1 MTGINHAWL
10 FARVIKQTL
19 TMIKNTPLI
28 LALAFV
34 FFTTAHAEQNSQ
46 SHESIAE
53 AVKNYVEQNINLSGE
68 YEMSL
73 TPLDSRLN
81 LPQCAEPLEV
91 FTTTD
96 LIKAGRTT
104 IGVRCNAEKKW
115 SIFTSVII
123 KTYQMVVV
131 LSQPIRRGEIITR
144 QHLAIEKR
152 EVSKL
157 REDFVI
163 QMEQVENKQ
172 VTRQLDAGT
181 ILSLRNIA
189 EPKLIKRGDKVVIS
203 TTKSDFSIKMNGV
216 AMMDGTK
223 GQLIS
228 VKNQNSGRI
237 INATVIEPGLV
248 SVNY

>member
-1 MTGINHAWL
+1 
-10 FARVIKQTL
+10 
-19 TMIKNTPLI
+19 MIKNIPFI
-28 LALAFV
+28 LAL
-34 FFTTAHAEQNSQ
+34 TLILPLTAHAEQGSQ

-53 AVKNYVEQNINLSGE
+53 AVKGYIAQNINLPGE
-68 YEMSL
+68 YEVTL
-73 TPLDSRLN
+73 IPLDSRLN

-91 FTTTD
+91 FTTND

-104 IGVRCNAEKKW
+104 MGIRCNSEKKW
-115 SIFTSVII
+115 SIFTSAII
-123 KTYQMVVV
+123 KTYQMIVV
-131 LSQPIRRGEIITR
+131 LSRPIQRGEIITR

-157 REDFVI
+157 REDFVTRI
-163 QMEQVENKQ
+163 EQVENKQ
-172 VTRQLDAGT
+172 ATRQLNTGT
-181 ILSLRNIA
+181 ILSLRNLA

-203 TTKSDFSIKMNGV
+203 TTKPNFSIRMSGV

-223 GQLIS
+223 GQLVSI
-228 VKNQNSGRI
+228 KNQKSGRI

>member
-1 MTGINHAWL
+1 M
-10 FARVIKQTL
+10 
-19 TMIKNTPLI
+19 MKNIPLI

-34 FFTTAHAEQNSQ
+34 FFSMAHAEQGSQ

-53 AVKNYVEQNINLSGE
+53 AVKGYIAQHINLSGE
-68 YEMSL
+68 YEVTL

-81 LPQCAEPLEV
+81 LPQCAKPLEA
-91 FTTTD
+91 FTTIA
-96 LIKAGRTT
+96 LIKAGRMT

-115 SIFTSVII
+115 SIFTSAII

-152 EVSKL
+152 EVSNL
-157 REDFVI
+157 REDFVT
-163 QMEQVENKQ
+163 QPEQVENKQ
-172 VTRQLDAGT
+172 SSRQFDTGT
-181 ILSLRNIA
+181 IVSLRNLV
-189 EPKLIKRGDKVVIS
+189 EPKLIKRGDKIIIS
-203 TTKSDFSIKMNGV
+203 TTKPDFSIRMSGI

-223 GQLIS
+223 GQLIR

>member
-1 MTGINHAWL
+1 
-10 FARVIKQTL
+10 
-19 TMIKNTPLI
+19 MIKNTSLI
-28 LALAFV
+28 LALTFIL
-34 FFTTAHAEQNSQ
+34 FTTAHAEQNSQ
-46 SHESIAE
+46 SLESIAE
-53 AVKNYVEQNINLSGE
+53 AVKYYVEQNINLPGE

-81 LPQCAEPLEV
+81 LPQCTEPLEA

-131 LSQPIRRGEIITR
+131 LSQPIQRGEIITR

-152 EVSKL
+152 EVSTL
-157 REDFVI
+157 RENFVT
-163 QMEQVENKQ
+163 QLEQIENKQ
-172 VTRQLDAGT
+172 AMRQLSTGT
-181 ILSLRNIA
+181 ILSLRYIV

-203 TTKSDFSIKMNGV
+203 TTKPDFSIRMSGI

-223 GQLIS
+223 EQLIS
-228 VKNQNSGRI
+228 VKNQNSGRL

>member
-1 MTGINHAWL
+1 
-10 FARVIKQTL
+10 
-19 TMIKNTPLI
+19 MIKNTSLI
-28 LALAFV
+28 LALAFIL
-34 FFTTAHAEQNSQ
+34 FTTAHAEQSSQ
-46 SHESIAE
+46 SLESIAE
-53 AVKNYVEQNINLSGE
+53 AVKYYVEQNINLPGE

-73 TPLDSRLN
+73 TPLDSRLS
-81 LPQCAEPLEV
+81 LPQCAEPLAV

-131 LSQPIRRGEIITR
+131 LSQPVQRGEIITR

-152 EVSKL
+152 EVSTL
-157 REDFVI
+157 RENFVT
-163 QMEQVENKQ
+163 QLEQIENKQ
-172 VTRQLDAGT
+172 AMRQLSTGT
-181 ILSLRNIA
+181 ILSLRYIV
-189 EPKLIKRGDKVVIS
+189 EPKLIKRGDTVVIS
-203 TTKSDFSIKMNGV
+203 TTKPDFSIRMSGI

-223 GQLIS
+223 EQLIS
-228 VKNQNSGRI
+228 VKNQNSGRL

>member
-1 MTGINHAWL
+1 
-10 FARVIKQTL
+10 
-19 TMIKNTPLI
+19 MIKRIPLI
-28 LALAFV
+28 LALTFIPPPA
-34 FFTTAHAEQNSQ
+34 AHAEQGSQ

-53 AVKNYVEQNINLSGE
+53 AVKGYIAQNINLPGE
-68 YEMSL
+68 YEVTL
-73 TPLDSRLN
+73 IPLDSRLN
-81 LPQCAEPLEV
+81 LPQCTEPLEV
-91 FTTTD
+91 FTTND

-104 IGVRCNAEKKW
+104 MGIRCNSEKKW
-115 SIFTSVII
+115 SIFTSAII
-123 KTYQMVVV
+123 KTYQMIVV
-131 LSQPIRRGEIITR
+131 LSRPIQRGEIITR

-157 REDFVI
+157 REDFVTQI
-163 QMEQVENKQ
+163 EQVENKQ
-172 VTRQLDAGT
+172 VTRQLDTGT
-181 ILSLRNIA
+181 ILSLRNLA

-203 TTKSDFSIKMNGV
+203 TTKPNFSIRMSGV

-228 VKNQNSGRI
+228 IKNQKSGRI